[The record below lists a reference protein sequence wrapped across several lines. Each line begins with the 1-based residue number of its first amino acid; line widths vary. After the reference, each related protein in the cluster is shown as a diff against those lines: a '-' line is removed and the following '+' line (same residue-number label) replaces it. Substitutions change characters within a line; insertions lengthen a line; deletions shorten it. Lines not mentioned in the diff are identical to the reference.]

1 MGSFVW
7 PAPGVSRITC
17 AWGTPRSYGHHMG
30 VDIGVSYGK
39 LVAARAGKVTYA
51 GSKGSYGICVDITH
65 SGGVMTRY
73 GHCSKLLVSVGDQVS
88 AGQQIAI
95 SGSTGHSTGPHLHFE
110 IRFNGTDRNPLNYV
124 SSGDTLANFSGE
136 VGTSSGSGGTTTGS
150 SNTGST
156 AGSTAPKTK
165 EITTV
170 KVKST
175 TGKAA
180 SQNRSLL
187 NKGTVLDKGYE
198 LLIQNGSK
206 IFMPSIEG
214 DINLVWHR
222 KGTPGKLTF
231 NVVQDSLLKIKKGN
245 PVRFRMNG
253 KNIFFGFVFTY
264 SRKDSD
270 LVTLTCYD
278 QLRYLKN
285 KDVLSYKKKTY
296 SQVLKMIA
304 KKYKLKTG
312 TIANTKYVIPQR
324 MEEGTL
330 FDILGNAS
338 DLTVAHKKKL
348 YVLYDNF
355 GKLTLRNIANMK
367 LNIYLDVET
376 MESFDYEST
385 IDGDTYTCIKLYK
398 DNDQTGVREVYV
410 RNSTAK
416 QKKWGILTYVEKTD
430 ETTQKDIK
438 EKAKVLAQYYG
449 IEQRKLTLKGCFG
462 DTRVR
467 GGSSVVV
474 NLKLGDKKISNY
486 MVVEQVKHTF
496 SLDEHTMDL
505 TLAGIRGEFSE

>member
-1 MGSFVW
+1 MGSFIW
-7 PAPGVSRITC
+7 PAPGVGRITC

-39 LVAARAGKVTYA
+39 LVAARAGKVTHA
-51 GSKGSYGICVDITH
+51 GSKGTYGICVDIKH
-65 SGGVMTRY
+65 ANGVMTRY
-73 GHCSKLLVSVGDQVS
+73 GHCSRLLVSVGDQVS
-88 AGQQIAI
+88 AGQQIAV
-95 SGSTGHSTGPHLHFE
+95 SGNTGHSTGPHLHFE
-110 IRFNGTDRNPLNYV
+110 IRFNGVDRNPLNYV
-124 SSGDTLANFSGE
+124 SSSDTLANFSGE
-136 VGTSSGSGGTTTGS
+136 VGTSSGGGGTVAGGGS
-150 SNTGST
+150 GS
-156 AGSTAPKTK
+156 AAQKTK
-165 EITTV
+165 EITSV

-180 SQNRSLL
+180 SQDRSLMS
-187 NKGTVLDKGYE
+187 KGTVLNKGYE
-198 LLIQNGSK
+198 ILIQNEK
-206 IFMPSIEG
+206 DIFMPAIEG
-214 DINLVWHR
+214 DISLELHR
-222 KGTPGKLTF
+222 KNSPGKLTF
-231 NVVQDSLLKIKKGN
+231 NVVQDSMLKVKKGN
-245 PVRFRMNG
+245 TVRFRMDG
-253 KNIFFGFVFTY
+253 KNVFFGFVFTY
-264 SRKDSD
+264 ARKDSD

-304 KKYKLKTG
+304 RKYKLKTG

-324 MEEGTL
+324 MEDGTL

-430 ETTQKDIK
+430 ETTQKAIK
-438 EKAKVLAQYYG
+438 EKAKVLAQFYG

-462 DTRVR
+462 DIRVR
-467 GGSSVVV
+467 GGSSLVV
-474 NLKLGDKKISNY
+474 NLKLGDKNISNY

>member
-1 MGSFVW
+1 MGAYIW
-7 PAPGVSRITC
+7 PVPAGGRISC
-17 AWGTPRSYGHHMG
+17 PWGTPRSYGHHMG
-30 VDIGVSYGK
+30 VDIAISTGNK
-39 LVAARAGKVTYA
+39 IVATRAGRVKEA
-51 GSKGSYGICVDITH
+51 GWNGSYGLAVYIIHAD
-65 SGGVMTRY
+65 GVSSRY
-73 GHCSKLLVSVGDQVS
+73 AHCSSINVSVGDQVS
-88 AGQQIAI
+88 AGQQIAKI
-95 SGSTGHSTGPHLHFE
+95 GSTGHSTGPHLHFE
-110 IRFNGTDRNPLNYV
+110 LRFNGTDRNPLNYV

-136 VGTSSGSGGTTTGS
+136 VGSSSGSGGTTTGS
-150 SNTGST
+150 SGSGST
-156 AGSTAPKTK
+156 KKTTK
-165 EITTV
+165 DITTV

-187 NKGTVLDKGYE
+187 NKGTVLNKGYE

-206 IFMPSIEG
+206 VFMPSIEG
-214 DINLVWHR
+214 DINLEWHR

-231 NVVQDSLLKIKKGN
+231 NVVQDNVMKIKKGS

-296 SQVLKMIA
+296 SQVLRMIA

-367 LNIYLDVET
+367 LNLYLDVET

-430 ETTQKDIK
+430 ETTKKDIQ

>member
-39 LVAARAGKVTYA
+39 LVAARAGKVTHA

-65 SGGVMTRY
+65 ANGVMTRY
-73 GHCSKLLVSVGDQVS
+73 GHCSKLLVRVGDQVS
-88 AGQQIAI
+88 AGQQIAV
-95 SGSTGHSTGPHLHFE
+95 SGDTGHSTGPHLHFE
-110 IRFNGTDRNPLNYV
+110 IRFNGTDRNPLSYV

-136 VGTSSGSGGTTTGS
+136 VGVSSGGAAASGSSGSG
-150 SNTGST
+150 ST
-156 AGSTAPKTK
+156 AKKTK
-165 EITTV
+165 DITTV

-175 TGKAA
+175 TGKTA
-180 SQNRSLL
+180 SQDRSLMNKGSVL
-187 NKGTVLDKGYE
+187 NKGYE
-198 LLIQNGSK
+198 ILIQNGK
-206 IFMPSIEG
+206 NIFMPAIEG
-214 DINLVWHR
+214 DISLELHR
-222 KGTPGKLTF
+222 KNSPGKLTF
-231 NVVQDSLLKIKKGN
+231 NVVQDSMLKVKKGN
-245 PVRFRMNG
+245 TVRFRMDG

-264 SRKDSD
+264 SRKDSN

-304 KKYKLKTG
+304 RKYKLKTG

-355 GKLTLRNIANMK
+355 GKLTLRNIAKMK
-367 LNIYLDVET
+367 LNLYLDVET

-385 IDGDTYTCIKLYK
+385 IDRDTYTCIKLYK
-398 DNDQTGVREVYV
+398 DNDKTGVREVYV

-416 QKKWGILTYVEKTD
+416 QKKWGILTYVEKTE
-430 ETTQKDIK
+430 ETTKKAIK
-438 EKAKVLAQYYG
+438 EKAKVLAQFYG

-474 NLKLGDKKISNY
+474 NLKLGDKNISNY